1 MIASMTEIRMQA
13 SMEHI
18 IRRLEAIH
26 RALRTAPA
34 SPGDDSRVTD
44 AVAGCLRQ
52 LHAIAAQSAEADPA
66 PAARLRLIDG
76 PPRRLH

>member
-1 MIASMTEIRMQA
+1 MIASMTELRMQA

-34 SPGDDSRVTD
+34 SLAGDSRVTE
-44 AVAGCLRQ
+44 AVACCLRQ
-52 LHAIAAQSAEADPA
+52 LHAIAATADPVMEA
-66 PAARLRLIDG
+66 HLRSIKGPA
-76 PPRRLH
+76 RRLH

>member
-1 MIASMTEIRMQA
+1 MTELRMQA

-34 SPGDDSRVTD
+34 SLAGDSRVTE

-52 LHAIAAQSAEADPA
+52 LHAIAAQGADADPA
-66 PAARLRLIDG
+66 MEARLRPIKG
-76 PPRRLH
+76 PARRLH